1 MAAPL
6 PGGASQRPYTHSLGG
21 MEVADKLSPLAPQP
35 SSMGQG
41 AVGWALGAVLCWSPG
56 APPFKERQNK
66 PPAPCSVLFWP
77 VLEHPQNKRVLF
89 CSATRLHRGGPGEP
103 GGRRGRGWARKRG
116 PLGARP
122 PSPGPRGSAE
132 ACGGGDQA
140 KIRGLSDKICSAG
153 GRSLAICAPS
163 AQSAR
168 RRH

>member
-1 MAAPL
+1 MVRCGSSTLALSRRFVDLPL
-6 PGGASQRPYTHSLGG
+6 RLLEKDVIVLLEMQ
-21 MEVADKLSPLAPQP
+21 VLA
-35 SSMGQG
+35 GVR
-41 AVGWALGAVLCWSPG
+41 AAVLGCK
-56 APPFKERQNK
+56 ARQNT
-66 PPAPCSVLFWP
+66 PPAPFSVLFWP

>member
-1 MAAPL
+1 MGERQTTPSFKRSVIVRTVCVETVLMGVVGSIRFRRRKTEDTTLATL
-6 PGGASQRPYTHSLGG
+6 PFS
-21 MEVADKLSPLAPQP
+21 
-35 SSMGQG
+35 
-41 AVGWALGAVLCWSPG
+41 
-56 APPFKERQNK
+56 KERQNK

>member
-1 MAAPL
+1 MPVTDSNCQDTAYLSVCLSVDRRLPQRRSRSQSGKPSSFGVETRAP
-6 PGGASQRPYTHSLGG
+6 GAFRQGTAEHAP
-21 MEVADKLSPLAPQP
+21 SPL
-35 SSMGQG
+35 
-41 AVGWALGAVLCWSPG
+41 
-56 APPFKERQNK
+56 F
-66 PPAPCSVLFWP
+66 CSVLACSGAPAEQTRFVLLCHP
-77 VLEHPQNKRVLF
+77 VTPRW
-89 CSATRLHRGGPGEP
+89 SRRA
-103 GGRRGRGWARKRG
+103 GGRRDRGWARKRG